1 MQMERVLLA
10 MSGGVDS
17 SVAAVR
23 LLEFGYEVIGYTF
36 IAYAPAHAGEAQR
49 AERICSKL
57 GIEHLTI
64 DIEDEFEREI
74 MTAFAKDYASG
85 LTPNPCISCNRA
97 IKFPLAQRLADENGC
112 KFISTGHYAIVEHGL
127 GRERN
132 AIRKAR
138 HPEKDQSYVLYNL
151 EPEQLER
158 LLLPL
163 GTLSKSE
170 VREIAKSHG
179 LESAD
184 APDSQDVCF
193 IVDGDYANFLKRYG
207 VVCSPGDIVDR
218 SGCILGS
225 HDGLFN
231 FTIGQRK
238 GIGLAAPKP
247 YYVIDKDVER
257 NRLVVGFS
265 EECGVSS
272 CTVTGVNWVSIEK
285 PLGALRVE
293 SKTRYR
299 QTPAKGTLSELS
311 DGLWRLEF
319 DEPLAGVAPGQSAVF
334 YGDGVDNETDLLL
347 GGGVIS
353 A

>member
-1 MQMERVLLA
+1 MERVLLA

-23 LLEFGYEVIGYTF
+23 LLEAGYEVIGYTF
-36 IAYAPAHAGEAQR
+36 IAYAPAYASEAQR

-57 GIEHLTI
+57 GIEHFTI

-74 MTAFAKDYASG
+74 MSAFAKDYASG
-85 LTPNPCISCNRA
+85 LTPNPCVSCNRA
-97 IKFPLAQRLADENGC
+97 VKFPLAQRLADERGC
-112 KFISTGHYAIVEHGL
+112 KFISTGHYAIAEHGF
-127 GRERN
+127 GSGQH

-138 HPEKDQSYVLYNL
+138 HLEKDQSYVLYNL
-151 EPEQLER
+151 QPQQLER

-163 GTLSKSE
+163 GILSKPE
-170 VREIAKSHG
+170 VREIARTHG

-193 IVDGDYANFLKRYG
+193 IEDGDYANFLKRYG

-238 GIGLAAPKP
+238 GIGIAAPKP
-247 YYVIDKDVER
+247 YYVIDKDIER

-265 EECGVSS
+265 EECGAGS
-272 CTVTGVNWVSIEK
+272 CTITGVNWVSIER
-285 PLGALRVE
+285 PSGELRVE
-293 SKTRYR
+293 AKTRYR
-299 QTPAKGTLSELS
+299 QTPERGTLFELS
-311 DGLWRLEF
+311 DGSWKLEF
-319 DEPLAGVAPGQSAVF
+319 DEPLAGVAPGHSAVF
-334 YGDGVDNETDLLL
+334 YGDGTRYDTDLLL